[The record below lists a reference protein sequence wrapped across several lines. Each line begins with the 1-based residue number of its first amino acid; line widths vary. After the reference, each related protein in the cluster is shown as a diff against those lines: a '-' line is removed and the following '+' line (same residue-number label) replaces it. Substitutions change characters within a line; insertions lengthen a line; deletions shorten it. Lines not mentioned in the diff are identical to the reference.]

1 MVDRDPLTQ
10 WTFDHVTLLGDAAH
24 PMYPRGSNGAS
35 QSILDAATL
44 AECLAKQRDEAK
56 EGDWIRRALQ
66 NYDEI
71 RIPPC
76 SAIVL
81 ANRSMGP
88 EAILELVEQRA
99 PNGFGDLDD
108 VVTRDELA
116 EIISRYSKLAGFD
129 RERLEARK
137 KELEMSRPAS
147 S

>member
-1 MVDRDPLTQ
+1 MVDRDPVKH
-10 WTFDHVTLLGDAAH
+10 WTFGHVTLLGDAAH

-44 AECLAKQRDEAK
+44 SECLAQGK
-56 EGDWIRRALQ
+56 EGDDWINRALQ
-66 NYDEI
+66 KYEEI

-99 PNGFGDLDD
+99 PNGFKNLDD
-108 VVTRDELA
+108 VVTKEELA
-116 EIISRYSKLAGFD
+116 EIIERYSKLAGFD

-137 KELEMSRPAS
+137 KELKASRPDNYLT
-147 S
+147 